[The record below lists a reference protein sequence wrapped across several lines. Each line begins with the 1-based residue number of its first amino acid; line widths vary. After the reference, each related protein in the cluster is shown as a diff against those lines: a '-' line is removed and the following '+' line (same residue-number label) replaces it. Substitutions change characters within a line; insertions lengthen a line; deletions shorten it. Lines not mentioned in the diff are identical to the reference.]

1 MVAWMLCGVLLAAV
15 VYLAL
20 RLWLLH
26 RQMDALGAS
35 FQAHLALDTNTLLTV
50 STGDRHLRGLA
61 VVLNG
66 ELRGLREERRRLQ
79 QGDQE
84 LKAAITNISHDLRT
98 PLTSLCGYLDLLEQQ
113 DTSPTVRRYLTI
125 LRERTDALRTL
136 TEELFRYSVITATLP
151 QLTCA
156 PVNLTDSLATS
167 LAAFYGPLTQRGITP
182 ELHLPDAPVYGHA
195 DPTALHRVFGN
206 ILNNAVKY
214 SDGDLQVTLTA
225 DGAVTFSNHAS
236 GLDQV
241 QTERLFDRF
250 YTVETARSS
259 TGLGLSIAKLLTEEM
274 GGVITATYEDGQL
287 HIRVT
292 FPQEM

>member
-1 MVAWMLCGVLLAAV
+1 MSAEEN
-15 VYLAL
+15 L
-20 RLWLLH
+20 RLQYQVLGMPSYDGIDRLL
-26 RQMDALGAS
+26 RL
-35 FQAHLALDTNTLLTV
+35 V
-50 STGDRHLRGLA
+50 GLA
-61 VVLNG
+61 DTGPKQVKHFSLGMRQRLGIAVALAGAPDFLVLDEPTNG
-66 ELRGLREERRRLQ
+66 LDPQGIIELRGLREERRRRQ

-84 LKAAITNISHDLRT
+84 LKTAITNISHD
-98 PLTSLCGYLDLLEQQ
+98 
-113 DTSPTVRRYLTI
+113 
-125 LRERTDALRTL
+125 LRTL

-156 PVNLTDSLATS
+156 PVNLKDSLTTS

-195 DPTALHRVFGN
+195 DPTALRRAFGN

-259 TGLGLSIAKLLTEEM
+259 TGLVLSIAKLLTEEM
-274 GGVITATYEDGQL
+274 GGVITAGYEEGQL

-292 FPQEM
+292 FPQQM